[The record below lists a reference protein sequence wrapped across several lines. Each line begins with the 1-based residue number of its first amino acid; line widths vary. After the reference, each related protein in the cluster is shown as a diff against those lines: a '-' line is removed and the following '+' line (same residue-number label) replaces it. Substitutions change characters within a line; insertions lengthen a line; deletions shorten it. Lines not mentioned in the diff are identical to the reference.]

1 MPEGNTNR
9 KWKKEGRERLYKA
22 LDYLSHLVFQF
33 LEEHN
38 RTLEI
43 THKLKQK
50 GIDAAVIADCTNLPV
65 TTIEQP

>member
-1 MPEGNTNR
+1 ME
-9 KWKKEGRERLYKA
+9 ERGSGTPVQSTG
-22 LDYLSHLVFQF
+22 LSVPPRIQF

-43 THKLKQK
+43 AHKLKQK